1 MKYIVTIG
9 DRTITVE
16 LDGDDVRVDG
26 RVVEARIERTVGTP
40 ELRVVIDDEA
50 GAVALD
56 RADGTMLRLVHAGV
70 VRDVTVEDERSRHI
84 RLLVGAGKASDGH
97 ATLKAPMPGMV
108 IRVHVRPG
116 DVVAPGAPLLVL
128 EAMKMENEFKADAA
142 GIVEAVLVEPGQAVE
157 KGARLIELGPATPAG
172 E

>member
-1 MKYIVTIG
+1 
-9 DRTITVE
+9 
-16 LDGDDVRVDG
+16 
-26 RVVEARIERTVGTP
+26 
-40 ELRVVIDDEA
+40 
-50 GAVALD
+50 
-56 RADGTMLRLVHAGV
+56 
-70 VRDVTVEDERSRHI
+70 
-84 RLLVGAGKASDGH
+84 
-97 ATLKAPMPGMV
+97 MV